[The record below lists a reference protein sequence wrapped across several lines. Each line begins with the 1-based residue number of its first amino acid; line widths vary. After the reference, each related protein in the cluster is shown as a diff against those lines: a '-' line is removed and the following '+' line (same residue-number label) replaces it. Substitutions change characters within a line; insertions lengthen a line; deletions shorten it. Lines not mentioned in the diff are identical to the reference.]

1 MNISCSLYGGAAVQR
16 CDEIGCFQT
25 KMALPLFLLHGKCLV
40 FSNVASLN
48 AYKNSIRG
56 LKSELNIKWIRP
68 EKVSCLKP
76 EKSGDLK
83 PLLQVDKSEKPLMFQ
98 NSEELKT

>member
-1 MNISCSLYGGAAVQR
+1 
-16 CDEIGCFQT
+16 
-25 KMALPLFLLHGKCLV
+25 MALSLFFSHGKCLV
-40 FSNVASLN
+40 FSNVHLN

-68 EKVSCLKP
+68 QKISCLKP
-76 EKSGDLK
+76 EKSGDLQ
-83 PLLQVDKSEKPLMFQ
+83 PLLEVAKTERPLIFQ